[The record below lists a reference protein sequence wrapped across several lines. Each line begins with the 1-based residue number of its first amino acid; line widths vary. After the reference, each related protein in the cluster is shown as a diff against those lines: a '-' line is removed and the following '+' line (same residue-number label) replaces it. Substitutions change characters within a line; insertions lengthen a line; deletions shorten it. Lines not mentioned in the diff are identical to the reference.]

1 MKTNKPKSRRD
12 FLSALAIGTAASGLS
27 LVGNNLNAAIPNF
40 NDLDQGD
47 ADKWINKIKGSNR
60 ITLDGSMPH
69 DGFPMIWTWAFYE
82 SHNETGSPDSD
93 TTVVCVLRHKAI
105 PFAFNDSMWEKYPL
119 GKIFEIKDNKTQVE
133 SKRNLYYDPIAGDFP
148 LPQIQGMKKMQ
159 ERGAMFCLCNL
170 ATKVYS
176 GVIAAAMN
184 IDADEVYSDLI
195 NNILPDFQLVPSGLW
210 ALGKAQA
217 KGCGYIYA
225 GG

>member
-12 FLSALAIGTAASGLS
+12 FLSALALGTAASGLS

-40 NDLDQGD
+40 KDLDQGD
-47 ADKWINKIKGSNR
+47 ADKWINGIKGTNR

-105 PFAFNDSMWEKYPL
+105 PFAFKDSMWKKYPL
-119 GKIFEIKDNKTQVE
+119 GKIFEIKDNKTQVD
-133 SKRNLYYDPIAGDFP
+133 SKRNLYYEPAPGDFP

-159 ERGAMFCLCNL
+159 ERGAMFCVCNL

-176 GVIAAAMN
+176 GAIAAAMN
-184 IDADEVYSDLI
+184 IDPDEVYADLVA
-195 NNILPDFQLVPSGLW
+195 NILPNFQLVPSGLW